1 MSAKRDR
8 DWKKLRE
15 QAEALLEPA
24 HTGVDTLSTVEIE
37 RLIHDLSVHQ
47 VELELQNEELR
58 ATQDQLEQALD
69 RYARLYHQAPV
80 GYLTL
85 DASGIVHQANQ
96 TFATMVG
103 RTRAELTGRA
113 LADFLVGAEHDVFL
127 GRFTAFFKNP
137 EGKSIDITLRGKD
150 IHGFSARLTGRKE
163 ADALLLP
170 RRESVSSVVLL
181 LAIVHDISQ
190 QKAMEDA
197 LRESEERFRSYYD
210 LGLIGMAI
218 SALDK
223 SWVQFNDRLCEI
235 LGYPRTELATKTW
248 AEITHPDDL
257 AADTTQFNRILA
269 GSIDGYTLDKRFIRR
284 DGEVVHT
291 VISMR
296 CVHGPNGSPDYL
308 VVIVQDITE
317 RKALEMELRRLATT
331 DPLTDL
337 ANRRHFLAQ
346 VDLELELLQRYA
358 KPAALLMID
367 LDHFKQVN
375 DAYGHAAGDAVLRHF
390 AAIARRILRK
400 VDLLGRLGGEE
411 FAALL
416 PGTDAEGAQQL
427 AERLRQTVADSQVHT
442 VSGGAIQVTISIGV
456 TLFALTDANAD
467 TVLARADRALYRAK
481 EQGRNRVEIDAPEP
495 PPLPS

>member
-1 MSAKRDR
+1 MSTERTR
-8 DWKKLRE
+8 DWASLRE
-15 QAEALLEPA
+15 RAEVLLD
-24 HTGVDTLSTVEIE
+24 HSRLGVSNLSTLEIE

-47 VELELQNEELR
+47 IELELQNEELR
-58 ATQDQLEQALD
+58 TAQNQLEQTRD

-85 DASGIVHQANQ
+85 DASGIIRQTNQ

-103 RTRAELTGRA
+103 RTRSELAGRA
-113 LADFLVGAEHDVFL
+113 LADFLADPEHTVFL

-137 EGKSIDITLRGKD
+137 EGKSIDVTLCNQD
-150 IHGFSARLTGRKE
+150 IRKFAARLTGRKD

-170 RRESVSSVVLL
+170 RRELIPSMALL
-181 LAIVHDISQ
+181 LVIVHDISQ

-197 LRESEERFRSYYD
+197 LRASEERFRGYYE
-210 LGLIGMAI
+210 LGLIGMGI
-218 SALDK
+218 TALDK

-235 LGYPRTELATKTW
+235 MGYPRAELAVTTW

-257 AADTTQFNRILA
+257 AAEIIQFNRILA
-269 GSIDGYTLDKRFIRR
+269 GQIDGYTLDKRFIRR
-284 DGEVVHT
+284 DGQTVHT
-291 VISMR
+291 IISVR
-296 CVHGPNGSPDYL
+296 CVHSPNGAPDYL
-308 VVIVQDITE
+308 VVIIQDITE
-317 RKALEMELRRLATT
+317 RKALELELRRLATT

-346 VDLELELLQRYA
+346 VELELELLQRYA

-367 LDHFKQVN
+367 LDHFKRVN
-375 DAYGHAAGDAVLRHF
+375 DTYGHAAGDTVLRHF
-390 AAIARRILRK
+390 ATVARQILRK

-416 PGTDAEGAQQL
+416 PGTDPEGAQLL
-427 AERLRQTVADSQVHT
+427 AERLRQTIASSPAHT
-442 VSGGAIQVTISIGV
+442 AAGLVGVTISIGV
-456 TLFALTDANAD
+456 TLFALTDSAAD

-481 EQGRNRVEIDAPEP
+481 DQGRNRVEADIPEL
-495 PPLPS
+495 PLLPL

>member
-1 MSAKRDR
+1 
-8 DWKKLRE
+8 
-15 QAEALLEPA
+15 
-24 HTGVDTLSTVEIE
+24 
-37 RLIHDLSVHQ
+37 
-47 VELELQNEELR
+47 
-58 ATQDQLEQALD
+58 
-69 RYARLYHQAPV
+69 
-80 GYLTL
+80 
-85 DASGIVHQANQ
+85 
-96 TFATMVG
+96 
-103 RTRAELTGRA
+103 
-113 LADFLVGAEHDVFL
+113 
-127 GRFTAFFKNP
+127 
-137 EGKSIDITLRGKD
+137 
-150 IHGFSARLTGRKE
+150 
-163 ADALLLP
+163 
-170 RRESVSSVVLL
+170 
-181 LAIVHDISQ
+181 
-190 QKAMEDA
+190 
-197 LRESEERFRSYYD
+197 
-210 LGLIGMAI
+210 
-218 SALDK
+218 
-223 SWVQFNDRLCEI
+223 
-235 LGYPRTELATKTW
+235 
-248 AEITHPDDL
+248 
-257 AADTTQFNRILA
+257 
-269 GSIDGYTLDKRFIRR
+269 
-284 DGEVVHT
+284 
-291 VISMR
+291 MR

>member
-1 MSAKRDR
+1 MNAKRDGDR
-8 DWKKLRE
+8 KLLRE
-15 QAEALLEPA
+15 RAKALLGDSR
-24 HTGVDTLSTVEIE
+24 TGAGNLSSAEIE
-37 RLIHDLSVHQ
+37 RLIHDLSAHQ
-47 VELELQNEELR
+47 IELELQNEELR
-58 ATQDQLEQALD
+58 ATQNRLEESLD

-85 DASGIVHQANQ
+85 DAGGIIRQVNQ

-103 RTRAELTGRA
+103 CVRDELIGRA
-113 LADFLVGAEHDVFL
+113 LADFLAGSEHDIFL
-127 GRFTAFFKNP
+127 GRFTAFFKSP
-137 EGKSIDITLRGKD
+137 EGKSIDVTLRGKD
-150 IHGFSARLTGRKE
+150 AYGFAARLTGRRE
-163 ADALLLP
+163 ADALSLL
-170 RRESVSSVVLL
+170 RREWASSMALL
-181 LAIVHDISQ
+181 VIVQDISR

-235 LGYPRTELATKTW
+235 VGYPREDLAAKTW

-257 AADTTQFNRILA
+257 EAEVAQFNRVLA
-269 GSIDGYTLDKRFIRR
+269 GQIDSYTLDKRFIRR
-284 DGEVVHT
+284 DGGIVHT
-291 VISMR
+291 VVSMR
-296 CVHGPNGSPDYL
+296 CVHSPNGSPDYL

-317 RKALEMELRRLATT
+317 RKALELELRRLATT

-375 DAYGHAAGDAVLRHF
+375 DAYGHAGGDAALRHF
-390 AAIARRILRK
+390 AAVARQILRK

-416 PGTDAEGAQQL
+416 PGTDLDGARQL
-427 AERLRQTVADSQVHT
+427 AERLRQTIADSWVHT
-442 VSGGAIQVTISIGV
+442 ASGPIGVTISIGV
-456 TLFALTDANAD
+456 TLFTPADPDASA
-467 TVLARADRALYRAK
+467 VLARADRALYQAK
-481 EQGRNRVEIDAPEP
+481 KQGRNRVAVVEP
-495 PPLPS
+495 PPSSS